1 MMKTFNKI
9 AFLILMAMSVV
20 SCIDKTPD
28 YGNFSTKDV
37 DFTYRV
43 DDDRYGLDFY
53 VVSTVEFTNTSSKS
67 GSVSWDFGDGT
78 SSTEMNPSH
87 KYTKAGIY
95 QVTLTVDGVGSRT
108 YPLLI

>member
-1 MMKTFNKI
+1 MKTFNKI
-9 AFLILMAMSVV
+9 AFIFMMAMLAV

-28 YGNFSTKDV
+28 YDNFATKDV

-67 GSVSWDFGDGT
+67 GQLTAWEAEPIRC
-78 SSTEMNPSH
+78 SSM
-87 KYTKAGIY
+87 
-95 QVTLTVDGVGSRT
+95 TLPRC
-108 YPLLI
+108 